1 MPENRKLDSVIQ
13 IDGENYEV
21 VAETAKKLANALTI
35 QTIREGEI
43 VESRIDFDG
52 SEARTINVGTGDADK
67 IQVSLDNNKKVYATI
82 TISSEDPVASE
93 GSTGNIWFKY

>member
-1 MPENRKLDSVIQ
+1 MPENTENRKLDSIVK

-21 VAETAKKLANALTI
+21 VAARLANGLSIKTI
-35 QTIREGEI
+35 NDDGTEATTT
-43 VESRIDFDG
+43 FDG
-52 SEARTINVGTGDADK
+52 SQKDMTIDIGNANKIKVKVDNGTE
-67 IQVSLDNNKKVYATI
+67 YATI